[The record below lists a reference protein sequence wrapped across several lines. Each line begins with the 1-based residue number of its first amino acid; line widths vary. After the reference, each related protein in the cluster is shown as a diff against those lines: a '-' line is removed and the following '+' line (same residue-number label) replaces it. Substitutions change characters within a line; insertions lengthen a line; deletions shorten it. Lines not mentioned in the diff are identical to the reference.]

1 MMRLNQINQQINQT
15 FLNRSAFGN
24 SLERLRKWI
33 ALISPM
39 AVLTANVMVAL
50 PVNAVEF
57 PSTGDRGA
65 PGRTAGG
72 GTRGGWCEHGMWTPE
87 AAMALVPGNN
97 VSTFAGDQAS
107 LSIYISDMFD
117 HKRAEVYV
125 QHAQTRETV
134 YHQQLTLTGLEEG
147 GIVKMLLP
155 STDGAGG
162 PLLAVEEDYF
172 WEVAI
177 ICDVSDRTRDYT
189 VQGFLRRQA
198 VGADFLEE
206 MATAAPTDQV
216 ERYAEAALWQETL
229 QTAET
234 LQGSEP
240 ETWHEL
246 LLSVGL
252 GNLPADNW
260 VECCQLVQTEEQ
272 ETANATTR

>member
-1 MMRLNQINQQINQT
+1 M
-15 FLNRSAFGN
+15 NRSAFGN
-24 SLERLRKWI
+24 SFERLRKWV
-33 ALISPM
+33 ALLSPL

-50 PVNAVEF
+50 PVGAVEF

-107 LSIYISDMFD
+107 LSIYISDMFN

-134 YHQQLTLTGLEEG
+134 YQQQMTLTGLEAG
-147 GIVKMLLP
+147 GIVKMVLP
-155 STDGAGG
+155 ETDEAGR

-189 VQGFLRRQA
+189 VQGFLHRQA
-198 VGADFLEE
+198 VSADFLEAITT
-206 MATAAPTDQV
+206 ATPTEQV

-229 QTAET
+229 QTAGA
-234 LQGSEP
+234 LRQSEP
-240 ETWHEL
+240 ESWREL
-246 LLSVGL
+246 LVSVGL
-252 GNLPADNW
+252 ENLPADNW
-260 VECCQLVQTEEQ
+260 VDCCQLVQTAEQ
-272 ETANATTR
+272 ETANATIR